1 MPVVVYAW
9 DCGFLLACQ
18 TGNLHALH
26 GRAAALGAL
35 HVRGG
40 DMRLKQIEPG
50 ERALGKQNETFVCG
64 KCGRQHSYAVDPN
77 PYAAGASIRFR

>member
-1 MPVVVYAW
+1 MRFMVEPPR
-9 DCGFLLACQ
+9 LARC
-18 TGNLHALH
+18 TC
-26 GRAAALGAL
+26 
-35 HVRGG
+35 GG